1 MLEYNRTITF
11 GGQVIPARIASTPKI
26 IRATRKMTARQIAG
40 SNREVVEMEKAWEC
54 YEQPYSL
61 FLGDGTEDSVQPL
74 VDAVAAVLYQDG
86 WKVLLDDY
94 EPDYYRLA
102 YYQGGF
108 EVDNRY
114 TRLGRFDIVFRCRP
128 ERFLTAG
135 DTPVNVPSG
144 ESINNPTAFEAKP
157 IIRITGSGNGT
168 LTVNDTTMSF
178 TDILDYLVIDC
189 ETMNVYRQP
198 SENRNSLM
206 TGEFPVL
213 TPGENIIAFT
223 GGINSATITPK
234 WWTI

>member
-40 SNREVVEMEKAWEC
+40 SNREVIEMEKAWEC

-74 VDAVAAVLYQDG
+74 VDAVAVVLYQDG

-128 ERFLTAG
+128 ERFLIAG
-135 DTPVNVPSG
+135 DAPVNVPSG

-157 IIRITGSGNGT
+157 LIRITGSGNGT

-189 ETMNVYRQP
+189 ETMNVYRQEG
-198 SENRNSLM
+198 ENRNSLM
-206 TGEFPVL
+206 TGDFPVL
-213 TPGENIIAFT
+213 TPGENIVAFT
-223 GGINSATITPK
+223 GGISSAIITPK